1 MNNIIAALAW
11 LILVAGA
18 GVGLGLVVRRLAGRG
33 GVDEFDAG
41 GAVGFVGGTA
51 SFLLG
56 VLMLVSINRFDDAER
71 IVGAEANAYSAAFDS
86 SAALATPDQGRVQ
99 RDLVCLMRSVT
110 TDSWATTQVLD
121 VTGAPNTHAWRARVR
136 SGVDAIEPKSD
147 AQRNGLSLLQSQLI
161 EADNAGL
168 QRYRAADGHLPAG
181 LQVLVFVAILILF
194 FLTTLSLRV
203 NRVMA
208 VSALAGMLIVTSAM
222 LWLLTAFEQPFTKD
236 DGVYIQPRAL
246 AAVMIRLQS
255 AHPGAAWAPCERLA
269 GTGAG

>member
-1 MNNIIAALAW
+1 
-11 LILVAGA
+11 
-18 GVGLGLVVRRLAGRG
+18 
-33 GVDEFDAG
+33 
-41 GAVGFVGGTA
+41 
-51 SFLLG
+51 
-56 VLMLVSINRFDDAER
+56 
-71 IVGAEANAYSAAFDS
+71 
-86 SAALATPDQGRVQ
+86 
-99 RDLVCLMRSVT
+99 MRSVT